1 MKKLNK
7 WIAGLLCMMLVITM
21 VAGLGV
27 TEVKADDAV
36 TTVSSWNELKNAI
49 SKGGNIQLGNDIVAE
64 TGDYSFNVNKNV
76 TIDLNGYKIDRN
88 LNEQQDNV
96 FSVIAGGTLII
107 KDTSEG
113 QNGKITGGW
122 ANEDYAGGINVRE
135 GTLILESGNI
145 VGNRSN
151 RTFTK
156 RGGGVAVFIME
167 LSS

>member
-27 TEVKADDAV
+27 MEVKADDAV
-36 TTVSSWNELKNAI
+36 TTVSSWTELKNAI

-96 FSVIAGGTLII
+96 FSLSLIHI
-107 KDTSEG
+107 
-113 QNGKITGGW
+113 
-122 ANEDYAGGINVRE
+122 
-135 GTLILESGNI
+135 
-145 VGNRSN
+145 
-151 RTFTK
+151 
-156 RGGGVAVFIME
+156 
-167 LSS
+167 